1 MNATNVIRIDF
12 RRKAPAAHAPIS
24 LVRSPP
30 SGRAHDLVYH
40 VAASMTLA
48 FACWLASLVSLL
60 ALWLPRL

>member
-30 SGRAHDLVYH
+30 LGGVHDLVYR
-40 VAASMTLA
+40 VAVNMTLA
-48 FACWLASLVSLL
+48 FACWLANVAYLL
-60 ALWLPRL
+60 ALWL